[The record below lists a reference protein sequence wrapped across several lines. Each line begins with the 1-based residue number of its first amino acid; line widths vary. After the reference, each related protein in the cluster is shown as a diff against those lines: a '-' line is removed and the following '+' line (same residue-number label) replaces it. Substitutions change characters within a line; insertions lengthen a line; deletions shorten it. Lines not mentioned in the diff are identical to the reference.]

1 MDVHVQQQKY
11 AKEFQMR
18 RKQLKN
24 LRAEVRTPEA
34 KKRYNELDQKLQQ
47 LEKARM
53 VKNPYDKLQILND

>member
-1 MDVHVQQQKY
+1 MQQQKY

-24 LRAEVRTPEA
+24 LRAEVKTPES
-34 KKRYNELDQKLQQ
+34 KKRYEELDQKLRQ

-53 VKNPYDKLQILND
+53 VKNPYDELYIR